1 MKLTPTPH
9 DAFFKQYLSHV
20 ETAKDF
26 LRIHV
31 PVALLRD
38 CDLNTLRLASGS
50 FIEDNLRSCHS
61 DVLYALKTKDGEGY
75 IYCLI
80 EHQSSPDRQMSFRLM
95 RYAIAAMQQ
104 HLDAGHKK
112 LPLVIPILFYHGSV
126 SPYPYTMDWL
136 QGFSNPDLARQLYS
150 GEFPLVD
157 ITAIADDKII
167 THRRVAMLELLQKH
181 IRLRDLATL
190 EEQLVALLKNGEI
203 HDEQLV
209 LLVNYIAQE
218 GQATDAE
225 GLLRR
230 LAQRSSKHK
239 EILMTIAEQLEQ
251 IGLKKGLKQGFKQGR
266 TEGAKQAKLE
276 VARKMLAGGLDLN
289 MVRKMTGL
297 PTKALKQLAH

>member
-112 LPLVIPILFYHGSV
+112 LPLVIPILFYHGAV

-150 GEFPLVD
+150 CEFPLVD

-190 EEQLVALLKNGEI
+190 EEQLIALLKNGEI
-203 HDEQLV
+203 HDEQLI
-209 LLVNYIAQE
+209 LLVNYIVQA

-251 IGLKKGLKQGFKQGR
+251 IGLKKGLKQGR